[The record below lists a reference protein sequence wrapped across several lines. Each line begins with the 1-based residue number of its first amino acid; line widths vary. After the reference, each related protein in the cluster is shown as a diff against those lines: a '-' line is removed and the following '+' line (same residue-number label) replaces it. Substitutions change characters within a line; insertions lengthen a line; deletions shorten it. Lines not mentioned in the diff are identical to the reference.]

1 MAPWKPGY
9 YWDTRKQLP
18 ERRYEP
24 CEVRFIT
31 PMRVMVR
38 FADGLEVETTRPAI
52 KMGEPP
58 SPLVVYLERSRE
70 EIGQRV
76 MLARLDRDMSQ
87 AVLGEA
93 IGLGQR
99 TVYAIERGARPLLP
113 AELRAVCRAFNCEP
127 AALLGDDAPAD
138 VLAEAERVV
147 GRLASLLD
155 ADADW
160 LHDEAMA
167 GRLPDRCHAVAE
179 RIRAALRSEAYNE
192 AHAAPA
198 DVQRTVPNEKGR

>member
-1 MAPWKPGY
+1 MSSWKPGY

-24 CEVRFIT
+24 CEVRHIT
-31 PMRVMVR
+31 PMRVVVR
-38 FADGLEVETTRPAI
+38 FSDGLEVETTRPAI

-58 SPLVVYLERSRE
+58 NPLVVYLEHNRE

-93 IGLGQR
+93 IRLGQR
-99 TVYAIERGARPLLP
+99 TIYAIERGARPLLP
-113 AELRAVCRAFNCEP
+113 AELSAVCRAFDCEP
-127 AALLGDDAPAD
+127 AALLGDAAPAD
-138 VLAEAERVV
+138 VLAEAERVA

-160 LHDEAMA
+160 LRNEAMA
-167 GRLPDRCHAVAE
+167 GRLPDRCHAIAE
-179 RIRAALRSEAYNE
+179 RIRVAVDVLAEAE
-192 AHAAPA
+192 
-198 DVQRTVPNEKGR
+198 EGR